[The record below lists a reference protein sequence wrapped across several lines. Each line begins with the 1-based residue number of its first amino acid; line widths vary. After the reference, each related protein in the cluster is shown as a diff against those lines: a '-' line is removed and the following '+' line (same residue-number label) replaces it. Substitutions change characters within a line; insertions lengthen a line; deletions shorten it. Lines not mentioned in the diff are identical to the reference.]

1 MIRKHLKRPTSG
13 IYGTCL
19 AMNRLEFEFSL
30 TKFSLANCCVC
41 YRPQRSCGKVMLSQA
56 SVILS
61 TGEGV
66 CGRLPPAQCML
77 GYTPPAQ
84 CMLGY
89 TQPCPVHAGIH
100 APRQPLQRTVH
111 ILLECILVFS
121 ATTFAENKHTSFRR

>member
-41 YRPQRSCGKVMLSQA
+41 YRPQRSCGKVMFSQA

-66 CGRLPPAQCML
+66 CGRHPPAKCML
-77 GYTPPAQ
+77 GYTPPAK

-100 APRQPLQRTVH
+100 APPAATAAKSTHPTGMHSCFWCDH
-111 ILLECILVFS
+111 ICNHIC
-121 ATTFAENKHTSFRR
+121 R